1 MRLPAPKALQNIG
14 FFNLDFFVFNK
25 VFSCLTS
32 PSSTCK
38 LEKDTVDEFSTA
50 PPVAA
55 VGVELF
61 VAGAVGEV
69 LVLVLLLTS
78 GVLLATAEVLLT
90 GLAGTFCWLALR
102 GLFRV
107 RERLFSRLDNVLFIL
122 MEAIVILDNLNL
134 NLSKLVF

>member
-1 MRLPAPKALQNIG
+1 MRLPAPKALRNI
-14 FFNLDFFVFNK
+14 FRFHEKKKDFDIFV
-25 VFSCLTS
+25 SSLTS
-32 PSSTCK
+32 PSSVCK
-38 LEKDTVDEFSTA
+38 LEKDTVGEFSTA
-50 PPVAA
+50 APVGA

-69 LVLVLLLTS
+69 LVLLLTS
-78 GVLLATAEVLLT
+78 GVLLATTEVLLT

-122 MEAIVILDNLNL
+122 M
-134 NLSKLVF
+134 

>member
-1 MRLPAPKALQNIG
+1 MRLPAPKALQKIFRFHEKKN
-14 FFNLDFFVFNK
+14 DFDIFV
-25 VFSCLTS
+25 SSLTS
-32 PSSTCK
+32 PSSVCK
-38 LEKDTVDEFSTA
+38 LEKDTVGEFSTA
-50 PPVAA
+50 APVAA

-78 GVLLATAEVLLT
+78 GVLLATTEVLLT

-107 RERLFSRLDNVLFIL
+107 RERLFSKLDKVLFIL
-122 MEAIVILDNLNL
+122 M
-134 NLSKLVF
+134 